1 MSPLPGRERASI
13 ARPGA
18 PAKWARSRGTLS
30 CALGRRV
37 LLITFASLVAL
48 CAAGRAS
55 AGTQD
60 LTLHMSD
67 GVDLAATLY
76 EPSAAAPP
84 AGYPAIV
91 LFHGIGGKRQDL
103 TNVAQALAS
112 KFALLTFHFPGPRPS
127 GGVVSIHGPRGDADG
142 RG

>member
-18 PAKWARSRGTLS
+18 PAKCARSRGTLS

-55 AGTQD
+55 AGTQE
-60 LTLHMSD
+60 LTLPMSD
-67 GVDLAATLY
+67 GVDFAATLY

-91 LFHGIGGKRQDL
+91 LFHGIGGKWAETTGISR
-103 TNVAQALAS
+103 
-112 KFALLTFHFPGPRPS
+112 ALLPAFPA
-127 GGVVSIHGPRGDADG
+127 V
-142 RG
+142 

>member
-18 PAKWARSRGTLS
+18 PAKCARSRGTLS

-55 AGTQD
+55 AGTQE

-67 GVDLAATLY
+67 GVDLATTLY

-84 AGYPAIV
+84 AGYSAIV
-91 LFHGIGGKRQDL
+91 LFHGIGGERRGPPHGG
-103 TNVAQALAS
+103 QALRPRFS
-112 KFALLTFHFPGPRPS
+112 GRAL
-127 GGVVSIHGPRGDADG
+127 A
-142 RG
+142 